1 MQSIVNKLF
10 YLHLFGFCFHFMAL
24 LYKSGKF
31 LSSARQTVCAHIL
44 RGLNLF
50 ADGFY
55 QNLGA
60 TSYVPRFLF
69 WHIKCLTGL

>member
-31 LSSARQTVCAHIL
+31 QAMRIGEHLTASYPL
-44 RGLNLF
+44 RIRRGVVAYFIAGHTRASL
-50 ADGFY
+50 
-55 QNLGA
+55 Q
-60 TSYVPRFLF
+60 
-69 WHIKCLTGL
+69 K

>member
-31 LSSARQTVCAHIL
+31 INISCMLIRILTLNAVYHKDVFIYLEPLLEYQLST
-44 RGLNLF
+44 
-50 ADGFY
+50 
-55 QNLGA
+55 
-60 TSYVPRFLF
+60 
-69 WHIKCLTGL
+69 